1 MAGRPLRP
9 AIDRRLGEPL
19 PPQLANQSSAAPSAP
34 GLAVPGFHPQVSC
47 GISHP
52 FGRLS
57 PTNGHVPMYYSP
69 VRHSPSESKLSMLP
83 FDLHVLGMPPAFN
96 LSQDQTLHLNPAFWS
111 YSNHS
116 QKLTEINLNHFF
128 GLKSEYFRFFAFPR
142 RNCIFQKHPHL
153 SVRLFQIFKERL
165 LPFRRRQG
173 CVYYTTVFRFA
184 SPSENFLFSF
194 GFAPSS

>member
-34 GLAVPGFHPQVSC
+34 GLAVPGFHPQVLC

-128 GLKSEYFRFFAFPR
+128 GLKSEYFRFFCVSMKKLHFFR
-142 RNCIFQKHPHL
+142 STHTC
-153 SVRLFQIFKERL
+153 L
-165 LPFRRRQG
+165 L
-173 CVYYTTVFRFA
+173 YT
-184 SPSENFLFSF
+184 SPS
-194 GFAPSS
+194 PRD

>member
-1 MAGRPLRP
+1 
-9 AIDRRLGEPL
+9 
-19 PPQLANQSSAAPSAP
+19 
-34 GLAVPGFHPQVSC
+34 
-47 GISHP
+47 
-52 FGRLS
+52 
-57 PTNGHVPMYYSP
+57 
-69 VRHSPSESKLSMLP
+69 
-83 FDLHVLGMPPAFN
+83 MPPAFN

-128 GLKSEYFRFFAFPR
+128 GLKSEYFRFFFAFPR

-173 CVYYTTVFRFA
+173 RVYYTTVFRFA
-184 SPSENFLFSF
+184 SPSENFFVFFRLCAFVLTAKGAHYESLFYACQEADAKNVKARISAF
-194 GFAPSS
+194 RPLSQVLYFCRTSYTRS